1 MKDELIKH
9 QTLFVYI
16 RLFTDSRI
24 KAVGMANQN
33 SWNIKSKQLEWQ
45 IKLLKWQLKNEVE
58 EK

>member
-33 SWNIKSKQLEWQ
+33 SWNGKSKQLE
-45 IKLLKWQLKNEVE
+45 
-58 EK
+58 